1 MRTENERPAMKDL
14 MGLMKQA
21 KEMQAKMEA
30 AKADIAQLNVEG
42 RSGGG
47 LVRISMSGEGHMQ
60 SLNIDPSLLNA
71 EEGEILEDLIIA
83 AFHDAKVKLDQAQAE
98 TMKASM
104 GDIQLPPGMDMP
116 F

>member
-1 MRTENERPAMKDL
+1 MKDL

-30 AKADIAQLNVEG
+30 AQASVADLTAEG

-47 LVRISMSGEGHMQ
+47 LVRVTLAGGGNMQ
-60 SLNIDPSLLNA
+60 GLTLDPSLLGSSVD
-71 EEGEILEDLIIA
+71 EDREMLEDLIIA
-83 AFHDAKVKLDQAQAE
+83 AYQDAKVKLDQAAADE
-98 TMKASM
+98 MKSAM
-104 GDIQLPPGMDMP
+104 GDIPLPPGMKLP

>member
-1 MRTENERPAMKDL
+1 MKDL

-30 AKADIAQLNVEG
+30 AQANVADLEATG

-47 LVRISMSGEGHMQ
+47 LVTITLAGGGNMT
-60 SLNIDPSLLNA
+60 SLTLDPSLLGSTA
-71 EEGEILEDLIIA
+71 DDDREMLEDLIIA
-83 AFHDAKVKLDQAQAE
+83 AFQDAKVKLDQAAAAE
-98 TMKASM
+98 MKNAM
-104 GDIQLPPGMDMP
+104 GDIPLPPGMKMP